1 MCTINFVF
9 LDAVKIKNRYFVI
22 IVGLCN
28 VLLNIVNIYGNT
40 LGNSNYHKVLFTYTI
55 QGESHSIMKRSTK
68 RSLYLQILL
77 FISSGVWTMF
87 KDKKMELL
95 MFATSHIY
103 RESGDGSKNNDSTT
117 TTGGT
122 DNDDDDNN
130 NSINIRASSDAINEK
145 MQQKLKN
152 F

>member
-1 MCTINFVF
+1 
-9 LDAVKIKNRYFVI
+9 
-22 IVGLCN
+22 
-28 VLLNIVNIYGNT
+28 
-40 LGNSNYHKVLFTYTI
+40 
-55 QGESHSIMKRSTK
+55 MKRSTK

-122 DNDDDDNN
+122 DNGDDDNCIVDLF
-130 NSINIRASSDAINEK
+130 SALLEGTRTRRYHTWGLTHTCGIPGA
-145 MQQKLKN
+145 
-152 F
+152 